1 MFPNLDGLPVELLF
15 EILNDFTL
23 HERAKVSQVSSHF
36 YHIATTKRG
45 FWLSATDA
53 HLCPVPLGLT
63 LETIPVHDLAVLA
76 SKDVMFSHS
85 SARKMWI
92 PKSHRKLGRYHLSE
106 AETPESI
113 TPLPGGQWII
123 TKDAYDSVL
132 VLQKNIGD
140 STAMEFRIEIQGI
153 GYGHSYYSPDNGQTV
168 YLAIL
173 SRVYNQPTMTQGSGI
188 VLIYHIVFPCG
199 HNAVQAPEISLRKT
213 LQLSSL
219 DVIRHIEICGQLVLV
234 HGKHRMAV
242 VDWQSDSGF
251 EATISFQPDDLLSS
265 AMWPADS
272 QIPFSIASVHLHPT
286 SSKIIVALSARKTIL
301 GIADIPLLLPPFG
314 VRPGSQEIELD
325 SIGISI
331 SVIQT
336 LPLNTR
342 FFLRPLGRGRYVLE
356 SFSVG
361 ITKFMSF
368 EAIQS
373 PAMHF
378 AFYGVHDLT
387 GSPWS
392 VGTCVFRDPT
402 HYVDCTLGRRIL
414 FVSWEPPDTNT
425 ISPTIHFLYV
435 KDIPAMEQ
443 GIVILEDPWKAIE
456 SIEGNGVDKERFYRI
471 RAFDPIHKK
480 LYIIHDT
487 SLYCLQY

>member
-1 MFPNLDGLPVELLF
+1 
-15 EILNDFTL
+15 
-23 HERAKVSQVSSHF
+23 
-36 YHIATTKRG
+36 
-45 FWLSATDA
+45 
-53 HLCPVPLGLT
+53 
-63 LETIPVHDLAVLA
+63 
-76 SKDVMFSHS
+76 MFSHS

-173 SRVYNQPTMTQGSGI
+173 SRVYNQPTMTQGSGYVFCICRTSSPFISNIRI

-272 QIPFSIASVHLHPT
+272 QIVSESLPSTKSQQLIFRREALQYRQCSLASDFFQDHCCVKRSQDNLRHSRHSTPT
-286 SSKIIVALSARKTIL
+286 SSFRGSARIARNRTRQHWYQHFRYPNSAPQHQIL
-301 GIADIPLLLPPFG
+301 SSTPRTRSIRFGII
-314 VRPGSQEIELD
+314 
-325 SIGISI
+325 
-331 SVIQT
+331 
-336 LPLNTR
+336 
-342 FFLRPLGRGRYVLE
+342 LRRHY
-356 SFSVG
+356 
-361 ITKFMSF
+361 
-368 EAIQS
+368 Q
-373 PAMHF
+373 
-378 AFYGVHDLT
+378 VH
-387 GSPWS
+387 
-392 VGTCVFRDPT
+392 VV
-402 HYVDCTLGRRIL
+402 
-414 FVSWEPPDTNT
+414 
-425 ISPTIHFLYV
+425 
-435 KDIPAMEQ
+435 
-443 GIVILEDPWKAIE
+443 
-456 SIEGNGVDKERFYRI
+456 
-471 RAFDPIHKK
+471 
-480 LYIIHDT
+480 
-487 SLYCLQY
+487 